1 MMNETPSARP
11 VILLV
16 DDNPHDV
23 VLIRLAFRR
32 VGIIDTIQLVKDGAE
47 AMRYINGEDKY
58 ADRRVYPAPTLL
70 LLDLKM
76 PGTNGFEVLKWI
88 RSQESLDSLVVVVMS
103 GSRDDADIQ
112 RAYEL
117 GANSYLIK
125 PTKFEDLVKM
135 MEPLKDYRNW
145 SGYRQHHPAAP
156 EALAA

>member
-1 MMNETPSARP
+1 MNETPSARP

-47 AMRYINGEDKY
+47 ALRYINGEDKY

-88 RSQESLDSLVVVVMS
+88 RSQEALDSLVVVVMS

-112 RAYEL
+112 RAYDL
-117 GANSYLIK
+117 GANSYLSK
-125 PTKFEDLVKM
+125 PTRFEDLVKM
-135 MEPLKDYRNW
+135 MESLKDYRNW
-145 SGYRQHHPAAP
+145 SGKTTTARFVP
-156 EALAA
+156 EAAAA